1 MNARLCWSRLA
12 ENDRRKSKIME
23 SDAGGKYKGDSRK
36 LLRSTFRN
44 GALPFPL
51 AKYWISYY
59 KFFHSKNALGHIKQK
74 KNKCNPRISEVP
86 QCIVLFLAF
95 HSEIYL
101 LFTPFLYSESQTQ
114 ERHKAVQK
122 YFLRK
127 PLFFDHK
134 IDTATKLLN
143 YVVKAEWSKLYFKRV
158 DLSASGFYQQG
169 PWLL

>member
-1 MNARLCWSRLA
+1 MQAGNTKEIL
-12 ENDRRKSKIME
+12 ENYYVPLSE
-23 SDAGGKYKGDSRK
+23 
-36 LLRSTFRN
+36 TV
-44 GALPFPL
+44 PFL
-51 AKYWISYY
+51 FLWQNIEFLTIS
-59 KFFHSKNALGHIKQK
+59 FFHSKNALGHIKQK
-74 KNKCNPRISEVP
+74 NKCNQRISEVP

-95 HSEIYL
+95 HSQIYL

-143 YVVKAEWSKLYFKRV
+143 YVVKVEWSKLYFKRV